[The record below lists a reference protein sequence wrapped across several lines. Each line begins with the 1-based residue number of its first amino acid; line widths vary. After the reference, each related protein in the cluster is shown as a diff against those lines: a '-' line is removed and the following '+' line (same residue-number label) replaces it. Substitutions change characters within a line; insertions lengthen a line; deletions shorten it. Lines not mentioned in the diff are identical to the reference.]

1 MGASQKVMNAR
12 RNGDIGE
19 FIDHLNGGRDEGRKA
34 AYGRAGD
41 VREDQWA
48 FRKVDGDV
56 IVCDSVCLGVVLTP
70 HLLSCDASQSSMLDE
85 ILGRGFMTIEFFF
98 GKICFRQITGVQ
110 RKPLFVIV
118 YSRMSLAQNN
128 PLC

>member
-1 MGASQKVMNAR
+1 MGASQKVWNAQ

-19 FIDHLNGGRDEGRKA
+19 FIDHLNGGREKGRKA
-34 AYGRAGD
+34 AYGRAD
-41 VREDQWA
+41 NVREDQWA

-56 IVCDSVCLGVVLTP
+56 VVCDSVCLGVVLTP

-85 ILGRGFMTIEFFF
+85 ILGRRFMTVEFFC

-110 RKPLFVIV
+110 GKPLFVTV